1 MSKKL
6 TESIKTAVEPVVTAL
21 GYELVDVEE
30 ATLYDQLNITVSIWN
45 KDGITLE
52 DCEKVHLAID
62 PVLDELDP
70 TGDKPYV
77 LNVSSP
83 GLDRHFKTQRDFERN
98 IGIEVE
104 VLLYAPIEKSKKHVG
119 ELISFD
125 ESNVTIKK
133 GDNTMVIDRKAISVV
148 RQNIKF

>member
-6 TESIKTAVEPVVTAL
+6 TDSIKAAVEPVVTSL
-21 GYELVDVEE
+21 GYELVDVED
-30 ATLYDQLNITVSIWN
+30 ATLYEQLNITVSVWN
-45 KDGITLE
+45 KEGITLE

-62 PVLDELDP
+62 PILDELNP
-70 TGDKPYV
+70 TSDLPYV

-98 IGIEVE
+98 YGIEVE

-119 ELISFD
+119 TLISAD
-125 ESNVTIKK
+125 DKNVTIQKID
-133 GDNTMVIDRKAISVV
+133 GTMVIDRKAISVV
-148 RQNIKF
+148 RQNLKF

>member
-6 TESIKTAVEPVVTAL
+6 TESIKPVVEPIVTSL
-21 GYELVDVEE
+21 GYELVDVEDVIMYE
-30 ATLYDQLNITVSIWN
+30 QLNVTVSIWN
-45 KDGITLE
+45 KEGITLE

-62 PVLDELDP
+62 PVLDGLNP
-70 TGDKPYV
+70 TGDLPYV

-98 IGIEVE
+98 YGIDVE

-119 ELISFD
+119 VLISVD
-125 ESNVTIKK
+125 ENNVTIKK
-133 GDNTMVIDRKAISVV
+133 EDNTMVIDRKAISVV
-148 RQNIKF
+148 RQNLKF